1 MVSAKAKLSFEVV
14 VLRVVPVPS
23 VFSLYGFVVLVIEE
37 TIQLL
42 DGLENEKKLKMK
54 LACTSLGYRGSE
66 DVEQFVNYQP
76 REIFL
81 ALHF

>member
-42 DGLENEKKLKMK
+42 DGLENEKINKDEVSVHK
-54 LACTSLGYRGSE
+54 SG
-66 DVEQFVNYQP
+66 V
-76 REIFL
+76 
-81 ALHF
+81 